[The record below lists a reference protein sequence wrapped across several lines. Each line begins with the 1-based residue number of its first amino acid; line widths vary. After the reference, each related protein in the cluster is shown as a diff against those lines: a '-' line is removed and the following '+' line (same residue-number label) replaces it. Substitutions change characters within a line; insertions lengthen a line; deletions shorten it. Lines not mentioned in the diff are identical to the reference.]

1 VFLNRLGEIR
11 DRSFENQR
19 YRASGLNLIV
29 TAITLWNTVY
39 MERALV
45 ALRSERPIADELV
58 AHLSPLSWEHIH
70 LTGDYVWHANKRV
83 AKGRFRPLRRRS
95 APSFEA

>member
-1 VFLNRLGEIR
+1 VPPEIR

-19 YRASGLNLIV
+19 YRASGLHLIV

-39 MERALV
+39 MERALA
-45 ALRSERPIADELV
+45 ALRTDRSIEDNLA

-83 AKGRFRPLRRRS
+83 ARGRFRPLRRSS
-95 APSFEA
+95 APSCEG

>member
-1 VFLNRLGEIR
+1 LLNRLGEIR
-11 DRSFENQR
+11 DRSFDNQR

-45 ALRSERPIADELV
+45 ALPAERSIADELV
-58 AHLSPLSWEHIH
+58 AYLSPLSWSTSI
-70 LTGDYVWHANKRV
+70 
-83 AKGRFRPLRRRS
+83 
-95 APSFEA
+95 